1 MTATP
6 SRLITEAEFGR
17 ALRAT
22 LGMRG
27 ITAGVVRSVTGPGR
41 SGAIAAVYAS
51 HWLGVPYIPCDA
63 LAPAH
68 LHPVLVIDT
77 ATQTGRTLRRAERH
91 HGPDAIAVAVYSEP
105 PRVRFWYEAG
115 GQRVAASVQARAPVS
130 LIDRMKVAAR
140 RLLMWRTVMLLE
152 QVDADVDRLRQHRDI
167 EVPKLRARLSAD
179 KSRLLQQL
187 QAMEKA
193 NQLTLSRPTPAKP
206 PKLEAS
212 VVLFGRPGAESMRLA
227 VAAREPAQPTTLEPG
242 ARA

>member
-1 MTATP
+1 MTGTP
-6 SRLITEAEFGR
+6 VRLITEAEFGR

-27 ITAGVVRSVTGPGR
+27 IAAGVVRSVTGPGR

-63 LAPAH
+63 HAPAH
-68 LHPVLVIDT
+68 LRPVLVIDT

-91 HGPDAIAVAVYSEP
+91 HGPDTIALAIFNEP
-105 PRVRFWYEAG
+105 PRVRFWFEPG
-115 GQRVAASVQARAPVS
+115 GQRLAASVQSRAPVS
-130 LIDRMKVAAR
+130 LVDRVRVAVR
-140 RLLMWRTVMLLE
+140 RLLMWRTVALLE
-152 QVDADVDRLRQHRDI
+152 QVDADVDRLRQHRDV

-187 QAMEKA
+187 HALDKA
-193 NQLTLSRPTPAKP
+193 NQLTLIRPTPATP
-206 PKLEAS
+206 PKPEAS

-227 VAAREPAQPTTLEPG
+227 VAARASAQPTTLEPG